1 MTPNTNETQIQNNTI
16 DLLKNMGYTYLAT
29 EEMTEHRSST
39 RQVILKD
46 VLLKQ
51 LQKLNGFE
59 YKGTQYPFS
68 AKNIAKAIDDL
79 DVLLN
84 EGLMTANQK
93 ISDQLLLGNAYS
105 EELIDGV
112 KKSFS
117 LHYIDYKHPENN
129 VFHVT
134 EEFVVDRVNQQEQTK
149 TRRPDLVLFI
159 NGIPFGGSRVEKVY

>member
-1 MTPNTNETQIQNNTI
+1 MTPNTNETQIQFNAI
-16 DLLKNMGYTYLAT
+16 DLLKNMGYTYISP
-29 EEMTEHRSST
+29 EEMTQHRSST

-68 AKNIAKAIDDL
+68 AKNIARAIDDL

-93 ISDQLLLGNAYS
+93 ISDQLLLGNSYS
-105 EELIDGV
+105 EDLIDGV

-117 LHYIDYKHPENN
+117 LHYIDYNHPENN
-129 VFHVT
+129 V
-134 EEFVVDRVNQQEQTK
+134 
-149 TRRPDLVLFI
+149 PFI
-159 NGIPFGGSRVEKVY
+159 SQKSLW

>member
-1 MTPNTNETQIQNNTI
+1 M
-16 DLLKNMGYTYLAT
+16 YC
-29 EEMTEHRSST
+29 
-39 RQVILKD
+39 
-46 VLLKQ
+46 LKQ

-68 AKNIAKAIDDL
+68 AKNIARAIDDL

-84 EGLMTANQK
+84 EGLMAANQK
-93 ISDQLLLGNAYS
+93 ISDQLLLGNSYS

-117 LHYIDYKHPENN
+117 LYYIDYKHPENN

-159 NGIPFGGSRVEKVY
+159 NGIPFGVVELKKL